1 MDFQEKLLAS
11 HIAFEEEID
20 LADPIH
26 QVRID
31 SLETFEAKGFPTR
44 KDEDWKYTSLNTCLL
59 YTSDA
64 ADE

>member
-20 LADPIH
+20 LTDPIH

-31 SLETFEAKGFPTR
+31 SLKTFEEKRFSYKKR
-44 KDEDWKYTSLNTCLL
+44 
-59 YTSDA
+59 
-64 ADE
+64 